1 MGDGFK
7 RIRRRVKSNTLLKSA
22 LNALAVALLI
32 GAVLMFLDKRKIF
45 EFNIAVFLSTLGAGA
60 LITLLVS
67 FFIYRMNDTTLARE
81 LDGELGLNEKVQTM
95 VAFKDESG
103 DVIDI
108 QRSDADERLRSAEKI
123 HVYKRGRL
131 TSAISF
137 AVSACILTSV
147 LVLIPKKADAAP
159 PDPTYNMTEYEKN
172 QLKNLIE
179 YVERSNADER
189 EKKEILDSLNS
200 LAEFLDDTVKESD
213 KKSRVINS
221 ITVANDAVE
230 KVNFLE
236 KIAAD
241 AKSKNLAGVLRFTDA
256 LGNLRA
262 SADPDKGIAESFAAI
277 ETNLSPVREEF
288 KGTDAFSNMNNFIS
302 QLGAA
307 ITNVKNENVTTA
319 GNNALIE
326 SLTRFCEE
334 IRSYCSGSEPSQAIL
349 EEQFDMFF
357 FGTPPYTDA
366 FAAQLEQLIIKQV
379 YNALRQE
386 NVNLT
391 VGNYVVDKL
400 VEMFNI
406 PVEMLPSDVQDSI
419 ENNKKP
425 NDNEDKDDE
434 KDDKLYEGDDGGYG
448 EGNLLLGGNDT
459 MYFPELEKIAP
470 YGDGIAMYQNKI
482 LAMIENGQITD
493 PVIIDYFENYF
504 GILFGSKKN

>member
-7 RIRRRVKSNTLLKSA
+7 RIKRRVKGNAMLKSV
-22 LNALAVALLI
+22 LNALAVALLVC
-32 GAVLMFLDKRKIF
+32 AVLMFLDKRKIY

-81 LDGELGLNEKVQTM
+81 LDDELKLNEKVQTM
-95 VAFKDESG
+95 VAFKNESG

-108 QRSDADERLRSAEKI
+108 QRSDADEKLRSAGKI
-123 HVYKRGRL
+123 RVYRRGRL

-137 AVSACILTSV
+137 AISACVLASV
-147 LVLIPKKADAAP
+147 LVLIPEKVDAAP
-159 PDPTYNMTEYEKN
+159 IDPTYNITEYEKY

-189 EKKEILDSLNS
+189 EKKEILDSLND
-200 LAEFLDDTVKESD
+200 LATFLEDTVKESD

-221 ITVANDAVE
+221 ITVANDAV
-230 KVNFLE
+230 KNVNFLE
-236 KIAAD
+236 KIESD
-241 AKSKNLAGVLRFTDA
+241 AKDKNLAGVVRFTNA
-256 LGNLRA
+256 LAALRTA
-262 SADPDKGIAESFAAI
+262 IDPDAGVAESFATI
-277 ETNLSPVREEF
+277 ETNLSSVRAEF
-288 KGTDAFSNMNNFIS
+288 SGTDAFSNMNNFIS

-307 ITNVKNENVTTA
+307 VTNVKNENVITA

-326 SLTRFCEE
+326 SITRFCEE
-334 IRSYCSGSEPSQAIL
+334 IRSYCSGSEPSQSIL

-357 FGTPPYTDA
+357 YGTPPYTDA
-366 FAAQLEQLIIKQV
+366 FASQLENLNIKQI
-379 YNALRQE
+379 YNALKQE
-386 NVNLT
+386 NINLT

-406 PVEMLPSDVQDSI
+406 PTEMLPSDVQESI

-425 NDNEDKDDE
+425 DDSDKEDDE
-434 KDDKLYEGDDGGYG
+434 KNDKLYQGDDGGYG
-448 EGNLLLGGNDT
+448 EGNLLLGSDDSI
-459 MYFPELEKIAP
+459 YFPELEKIAP

-504 GILFGSKKN
+504 GILFGSNKN